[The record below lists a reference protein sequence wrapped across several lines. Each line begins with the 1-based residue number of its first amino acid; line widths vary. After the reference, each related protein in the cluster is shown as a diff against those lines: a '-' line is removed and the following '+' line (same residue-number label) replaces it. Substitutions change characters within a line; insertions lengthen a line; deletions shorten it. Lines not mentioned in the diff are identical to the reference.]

1 MARIHWPAVLDQ
13 ARAIVAE
20 YDTAVTLRQLFY
32 RLVAAEVLPN
42 TQTAYKTLSDRTA
55 AARRA
60 DDFPDLVD
68 NNRSIHEPM
77 TFASPA
83 GALAWLRA
91 IYRRDRSEHMDV
103 SVYLGVEK
111 ATMVAQLESWFAEHG
126 LPVLALGG

>member
-77 TFASPA
+77 TFAESGRRARLAA
-83 GALAWLRA
+83 GDLPPRSLRA
-91 IYRRDRSEHMDV
+91 HGRVRVSRR
-103 SVYLGVEK
+103 
-111 ATMVAQLESWFAEHG
+111 
-126 LPVLALGG
+126 